1 MGTNTVVYDVIG
13 TLFSLESVRNRMIKF
28 GAPHYALD
36 LWFAEALRDYFAASY
51 ADAYTPFSSVLG
63 AAMERTFALLDLK
76 LTEDEKVTVMQ
87 SLGAMRL
94 HAEAASAFEAF
105 ERAGWKQLTLTNG
118 SEDFTRALLTQAGVD
133 RFFAGI
139 LSCDAVGRSKPHKD
153 VYELARRNA
162 DGEIWMI
169 AAHAWDIQ
177 GAARAGLRTAYI
189 TSKEKVYLNAYPAPE
204 IVASDLATAAAA
216 ILE

>member
-1 MGTNTVVYDVIG
+1 
-13 TLFSLESVRNRMIKF
+13 
-28 GAPHYALD
+28 
-36 LWFAEALRDYFAASY
+36 
-51 ADAYTPFSSVLG
+51 
-63 AAMERTFALLDLK
+63 
-76 LTEDEKVTVMQ
+76 
-87 SLGAMRL
+87 
-94 HAEAASAFEAF
+94 
-105 ERAGWKQLTLTNG
+105 LTLSNG